1 MKKIVASLLIIV
13 LAVGN
18 MMPVMAQ
25 ETSVLS
31 TNIIEL
37 DAGIAHGDGYLE
49 GSVTAAFTGDGCHAI
64 YECTLQYL
72 ASTGVWTTASNTH
85 VVRAYEPGRVKLI
98 TDNYYGLSVGTQY
111 RYHVYAR
118 VINSDGMIVDADVA
132 NSGAITYRG

>member
-37 DAGIAHGDGYLE
+37 N
-49 GSVTAAFTGDGCHAI
+49 F
-64 YECTLQYL
+64 
-72 ASTGVWTTASNTH
+72 
-85 VVRAYEPGRVKLI
+85 
-98 TDNYYGLSVGTQY
+98 
-111 RYHVYAR
+111 
-118 VINSDGMIVDADVA
+118 
-132 NSGAITYRG
+132 